1 MSADGL
7 SPWKTWQSAAIA
19 LAAATLLA
27 VSSDDSLGA
36 TAWLTGNRLQK
47 RLARPVGISW
57 SGNRLRKAL
66 DSLSRAQQVAVLIDR
81 RVDPG
86 QKLELQLNE
95 LPLEATL
102 HEIARRQELGVSL
115 LRSVVY
121 FGPLR
126 ASSPLRTIAA
136 MRTEEI
142 RRLPVGLQRRFLLPK
157 RFGWDDFAMP
167 RELLVELAEQSGLEI
182 EGAHRVPHDLWAA
195 ADLPP
200 LSLVDRLTLILV
212 QFDLTFQLAGDAK
225 TLSLVPLPDE
235 VALTRGYPGGP
246 DPKATAKKYAALVP
260 QSRIKVVGSQ
270 VYVSGLLE
278 AHERLSSA
286 GRPPKQPTPGPADG
300 SFADKRFTLRAQQ
313 QPAEALLQAL
323 AEKLSLDFRI
333 DRRALQEAGISLETR
348 VSLSVKDATIDEL
361 LSEVLRPTGLKFRRR
376 GSVVEIRPE

>member
-1 MSADGL
+1 MNADGL
-7 SPWKTWQSAAIA
+7 SAWKTWQSAAVA
-19 LAAATLLA
+19 LAAATLLG
-27 VSSDDSLGA
+27 VSSHDSLGA
-36 TAWLTGNRLQK
+36 TAWLTGTRLQK

-66 DSLSRAQQVAVLIDR
+66 DSLSRTQQVAVLIDR

-95 LPLEATL
+95 LPLEAVL

-121 FGPLR
+121 FGPPR
-126 ASSPLRTIAA
+126 ASSRLRTIAA

-157 RFGWDDFAMP
+157 RFGWDDFATP
-167 RELLVELAEQSGLEI
+167 RELLAELAEQGGLEI

-212 QFDLTFQLAGDAK
+212 QFDLTFQLSGDAK
-225 TLSLVPLPDE
+225 TLGLVPLPDE

-260 QSRIKVVGSQ
+260 QARIKVVDGQ

-286 GRPPKQPTPGPADG
+286 GRPPKQPTPGPAGG
-300 SFADKRFTLRAQQ
+300 SFADKRFTLRVQQ

-333 DRRALQEAGISLETR
+333 DRRALREAGISLETR

-361 LSEVLRPTGLKFRRR
+361 LSEVLRPIGLKFSRR